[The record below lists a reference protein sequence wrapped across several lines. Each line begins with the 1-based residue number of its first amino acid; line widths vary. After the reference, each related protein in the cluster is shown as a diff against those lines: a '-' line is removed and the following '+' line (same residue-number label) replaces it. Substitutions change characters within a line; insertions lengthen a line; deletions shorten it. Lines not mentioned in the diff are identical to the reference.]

1 MNEFLATLLTHL
13 INQKILDKISAAK
26 IEEVIKED
34 SHKVLGELLL
44 ENDFITKDALLLL
57 VIDFFKK
64 GYLHIEDI
72 NVYFGIED
80 EKFLQALAKS
90 LNYEYL
96 DLDSIDIDYRLVSK
110 LPFAQLKKY
119 KALPIREDEIN
130 IHIALRDPLDIN
142 AQEGVQR
149 LFPRKLLKLV
159 VSEPTQIDKY
169 LVKME
174 LAESIKGLIGEI
186 RKEITSSAAENPQE
200 SSGILKLIEV
210 ILKTSILAR
219 ASDIHIEPTENNCIV
234 RSRIDGMLTETFI
247 FDKDIYP
254 PLSSRMK
261 LLSNMDI
268 AERRKPQD
276 GRFSATILG
285 REYDFRISALP
296 TINGESIVIRILDKS
311 KVMIK
316 IEDLGMH
323 PDNYQKFAQ
332 AMRTPYGIIFVT
344 GPTGSGKTTTLYAAL
359 NAIKS
364 VQSKIIT
371 VEDPVE
377 YQLTLT
383 QQVQVN
389 EKANLTFASALRSI
403 LRQDPDIIMI
413 GEVRDAET
421 LRIAV
426 QSVLTGHLVFS
437 TLHTNDAISAV
448 TRVVDM
454 GIEPYLISGSLIAIE
469 AQRLVRK
476 LCPYCKSKYT
486 LPKTAYDEI
495 KSMLPE
501 NYQFYKSNGCEKC
514 SQNGYLGREM
524 ISEILVVSET
534 IASMIAQGTSKS
546 AIRDQ
551 AFKEG
556 FVDMYHDGIL
566 RAARGVT
573 SLDEIARVAKG

>member
-1 MNEFLATLLTHL
+1 MHNITTTLLSYL
-13 INQKILDKISAAK
+13 IHNQIIDEKSAAEIKEELQQSSHKILGEILLKNNIISK
-26 IEEVIKED
+26 D
-34 SHKVLGELLL
+34 DLL
-44 ENDFITKDALLLL
+44 III
-57 VIDFFKK
+57 IDFFKK
-64 GYLHIEDI
+64 NHLKLEEI
-72 NVYFGIED
+72 NTNFAINNET
-80 EKFLQALAKS
+80 FLQALAKN
-90 LNYEYL
+90 LNYKYL
-96 DLDSIDIDYRLVSK
+96 DLDSVDIDYRLSSK
-110 LPFAQLKKY
+110 LPFTQLKKY

-130 IHIALRDPLDIN
+130 VFVALRDPLDMN

-149 LFPRKLLKLV
+149 IFPRKLLKV
-159 VSEPTQIDKY
+159 IIAEPSQIDKY

-174 LAESIKGLIGEI
+174 LSESIKGLVSDI
-186 RKEITSSAAENPQE
+186 RKEITSSAIDNPQE
-200 SSGILKLIEV
+200 SSSIFKLIE
-210 ILKTSILAR
+210 ILLKTSILAR

-268 AERRKPQD
+268 AEKRKPQD
-276 GRFSATILG
+276 GRFSAAILG
-285 REYDFRISALP
+285 KEYDFRISALP
-296 TINGESIVIRILDKS
+296 TINGESIVIRVLDKS

-316 IEDLGMH
+316 IEDLGMQ
-323 PDNYQKFAQ
+323 PATYAKFSQ

-377 YQLTLT
+377 YQLNLT

-413 GEVRDAET
+413 GEVRDTET

-426 QSVLTGHLVFS
+426 QAALTGHLVFT
-437 TLHTNDAISAV
+437 TLHTNDALSAV
-448 TRVVDM
+448 TRIVDM

-476 LCPYCKSKYT
+476 LCPYCKTTYT
-486 LPKTAYDEI
+486 LPKTAYDDI
-495 KSMLPE
+495 KTMLPE
-501 NYQFYKSNGCEKC
+501 NYQFYKNNGCEKC
-514 SQNGYLGREM
+514 SQTGYLGREM
-524 ISEILVVSET
+524 ISEILPISDK
-534 IASMIAQGTSKS
+534 ISSMIAQGAPKS
-546 AIRDQ
+546 EIKEQAI
-551 AFKEG
+551 KEG
-556 FVDMYHDGIL
+556 FVDMYHDGII
-566 RAARGVT
+566 RAANGIT